1 MEIMNLLFDIGH
13 PGQVHLFRN
22 AIKILQSRGHKVT
35 VTVKEIP
42 SAQQLLD
49 AYGIPWL
56 SLGRKFNSVVMKGLS
71 QIRFNYRLWK
81 IAMAHEIDIAVGSSI
96 TIAQVSA
103 IHRMKSIILDDDDAE
118 AVRLFSLFAH
128 PFADTVLSP
137 DALAHQRT
145 HSRDIV
151 YAGTHELFYLHPE
164 YFHPDPA
171 IPAAAGIDVSYPYF
185 ILRFV
190 SGRAYHDIGGKWISM
205 EEKIRLVKLLEKY
218 GKVFIT
224 TEHEIEPELQQW
236 QLKIAPEFI
245 HHFIYY
251 ATMFVGDSQTMT
263 SEAAILGTPALKCN
277 SFAHRLSVP
286 NMFEEKYDLCYAFQ
300 PDEFESMIA
309 KIESLLVLDGLKN
322 LWADKRDRFLKDS
335 IDPTGF
341 LVRFIEDYPRV
352 RGRRLLQKQTE
363 KLR

>member
-1 MEIMNLLFDIGH
+1 MNLLFDIGH

-22 AIKILQSRGHKVT
+22 AIKVLQSRGHRVT

-71 QIRFNYRLWK
+71 QIRFDHRLWG
-81 IAMAHEIDIAVGSSI
+81 IARAYDIDIAVGSSI

-103 IHRMKSIILDDDDAE
+103 VHRMKSIILDDDDAE

-137 DALAHQRT
+137 EALAHQRT
-145 HSRDIV
+145 HSRDVV
-151 YAGTHELFYLHPE
+151 YAGTHELFYLHPD
-164 YFHPDPA
+164 FFTPDPSV
-171 IPAAAGIDVSYPYF
+171 PVKAGINITLPYF

-190 SGRAYHDIGGKWISM
+190 SGRAYHDIGGKWISI
-205 EEKIRLVKLLEKY
+205 EQKLRIVKLLEKY

-224 TEHEIEPELQQW
+224 TEHEIEPELQEW
-236 QLKIAPEFI
+236 QLKIPPEFI
-245 HHFIYY
+245 HHLIYY

-277 SFAHRLSVP
+277 SFAHKLSVP
-286 NMFEEKYDLCYAFQ
+286 NMLEEKYGLCYAFQ
-300 PDEFESMIA
+300 PDEFEVMIA
-309 KIESLLVLDGLKN
+309 KIESLLNMDGMKQQ
-322 LWADKRDRFLKDS
+322 WASKRERFISDS
-335 IDPTGF
+335 INPTDF
-341 LVRFIEDYPRV
+341 LVRFIENYPQCKGQRF
-352 RGRRLLQKQTE
+352 
-363 KLR
+363 LRIKAE

>member
-1 MEIMNLLFDIGH
+1 MNLLFDIGH

-22 AIKILQSRGHKVT
+22 AIKILQSRGHRVT

-71 QIRFNYRLWK
+71 QIRFDYRLWG
-81 IAMAHEIDIAVGSSI
+81 IARAYDIDIAVGSSI

-103 IHRMKSIILDDDDAE
+103 VHRMKSIILDDDDAE

-128 PFADTVLSP
+128 PFANTVLSP

-145 HSRDIV
+145 HSRDVV
-151 YAGTHELFYLHPE
+151 YAGTHELFYLHPDC
-164 YFHPDPA
+164 FTPDPSV
-171 IPAAAGIDVSYPYF
+171 PVKAGIDITLPYF

-190 SGRAYHDIGGKWISM
+190 SGRAYHDIGGKWISI
-205 EEKIRLVKLLEKY
+205 EQKLRIVKLLGKY

-224 TEHEIEPELQQW
+224 TEHEIEPELQEW
-236 QLKIAPEFI
+236 QLKIPPEFI
-245 HHFIYY
+245 HHLIYY

-277 SFAHRLSVP
+277 SFAHKLSVP
-286 NMFEEKYDLCYAFQ
+286 NMLEEKYDLCYAFQ
-300 PDEFESMIA
+300 PDEFDDMIA
-309 KIESLLVLDGLKN
+309 KMESLLNKDGIKQQ
-322 LWADKRDRFLKDS
+322 WAKKRERFLSDS
-335 IDPTGF
+335 INPTDF
-341 LVRFIEDYPRV
+341 LVRFIEDYPQGKAKRF
-352 RGRRLLQKQTE
+352 
-363 KLR
+363 LRKKTK

>member
-1 MEIMNLLFDIGH
+1 MNLLFDIGH

-22 AIKILQSRGHKVT
+22 AIKILQSRGHRVT

-49 AYGIPWL
+49 ACGIPWL
-56 SLGRKFNSVVMKGLS
+56 SLGRKYNSVVMKGLS

-81 IAMAHEIDIAVGSSI
+81 IARAYDIDIAVGSSI
-96 TIAQVSA
+96 TIAQVSV
-103 IHRMKSIILDDDDAE
+103 IHRMKAIILDDDDAE

-145 HSRDIV
+145 HSRDVV
-151 YAGTHELFYLHPE
+151 YAGTHELFYLHPQ
-164 YFHPDPA
+164 YFQPDA
-171 IPAAAGIDVSYPYF
+171 TIPAAAGIDISFPYF

-205 EEKIRLVKLLEKY
+205 EQKLRVVKLLEGY
-218 GKVFIT
+218 GRVFIT
-224 TEHEIEPELQQW
+224 TEREIEPELRQW
-236 QLKIAPEFI
+236 QLKIPPELI
-245 HHFIYY
+245 HHLIYY

-277 SFAHRLSVP
+277 SFAHRLSIP
-286 NMFEEKYDLCYAFQ
+286 NMLEKKYDLCYAFQ
-300 PDEFESMIA
+300 PDEFDSMLA
-309 KIESLLVLDGLKN
+309 KTESLLAQDDLKHK
-322 LWADKRDRFLKDS
+322 WATKRERFLKDS
-335 IDPTGF
+335 VDPTDF
-341 LVRFIEDYPRV
+341 LVRFIEAYPQ
-352 RGRRLLQKQTE
+352 GRDRRY
-363 KLR
+363 LRKITG

>member
-1 MEIMNLLFDIGH
+1 MNLLFDIGH

-22 AIKILQSRGHKVT
+22 AIKILQSRGHRVT
-35 VTVKEIP
+35 VIVKEIP

-71 QIRFNYRLWK
+71 QIRFDYRLWE
-81 IAMAHEIDIAVGSSI
+81 IARAYDIDIAVGSSI

-103 IHRMKSIILDDDDAE
+103 VHRMKSIILDDDDAE

-137 DALAHQRT
+137 DALTHQRT
-145 HSRDIV
+145 HSRDVV
-151 YAGTHELFYLHPE
+151 YAGTHELFYLHPA
-164 YFHPDPA
+164 FFTPDPSV
-171 IPAAAGIDVSYPYF
+171 PVNAGVDITLPYF

-205 EEKIRLVKLLEKY
+205 GQKLRMVKLLEKY

-236 QLKIAPEFI
+236 QLKISPEFI
-245 HHFIYY
+245 HHLIYY

-277 SFAHRLSVP
+277 SFAHKLSVP
-286 NMFEEKYDLCYAFQ
+286 NMLEEKYDLCYAFQ
-300 PDEFESMIA
+300 PGEFDGMIA
-309 KIESLLVLDGLKN
+309 KMVSLLDQDGLKH
-322 LWADKRDRFLKDS
+322 LWAKKRERFISDS
-335 IDPTGF
+335 INPTEF
-341 LVRFIEDYPRV
+341 LVRFIEDYPQRK
-352 RGRRLLQKQTE
+352 GQKF
-363 KLR
+363 LRKKTD